1 MRAARQQPKTS
12 AAAAAP
18 TLPADTGHPAA
29 RLREPELRRLF
40 RFRYVDQLPADDT
53 GRRAAARILEAIA
66 LSGRDGFAR
75 AENFLVLWCPWMTRK
90 ERQEMTAAA
99 FDAPPY
105 LWSAQLL
112 GDDLNLSW
120 DEREACRISTIRPAG
135 ATDDELAERRK
146 MKAVERMREKR
157 RRADLSPAKKA
168 PKSKL
173 RAEAIVSVLRHGERI
188 AVAALCEHLRR
199 TKSFHFVL
207 FTKDQSRLKAAVH
220 DAIKAGV
227 SLGLLRKEVE
237 VGAHG
242 LPVAWV
248 SRAGEPS

>member
-1 MRAARQQPKTS
+1 M
-12 AAAAAP
+12 
-18 TLPADTGHPAA
+18 
-29 RLREPELRRLF
+29 
-40 RFRYVDQLPADDT
+40 
-53 GRRAAARILEAIA
+53 LEAIA
-66 LSGRDGFAR
+66 LSGPDGSVR
-75 AENFLVLWCPWMTRK
+75 AENFLVLWCPWMARK

-99 FDAPPY
+99 FEAPPY

-112 GDDLNLSW
+112 GDDLGLTW
-120 DEREACRISTIRPAG
+120 EERDACRITTIRPAG

-157 RRADLSPAKKA
+157 RRAHLTPVKKA
-168 PKSKL
+168 LKPEL
-173 RAEAIVSVLRHGERI
+173 RAEAIVSVVRPGERV

-199 TKSFHFVL
+199 TKSFHFIL
-207 FTKDQSRLKAAVH
+207 FAKDQSRLKAAVH

-237 VGAHG
+237 IGAHG

>member
-1 MRAARQQPKTS
+1 MRAARQQPGTV
-12 AAAAAP
+12 ATAVP
-18 TLPADTGHPAA
+18 TLATDMRHPAA
-29 RLREPELRRLF
+29 RFREPELRRLF
-40 RFRYVDQLPADDT
+40 RFRYVDRLPADDT
-53 GRRAAARILEAIA
+53 GRRAAARMLEAIA
-66 LSGRDGFAR
+66 LSGPDGSVR
-75 AENFLVLWCPWMTRK
+75 AENFLVLCCPWMARS
-90 ERQEMTAAA
+90 ERAEITAAA
-99 FDAPPY
+99 FEAPPY

-112 GDDLNLSW
+112 GDNLGLTW
-120 DEREACRISTIRPAG
+120 EERDACRITTIRPAG

-168 PKSKL
+168 PKPKL
-173 RAEAIVSVLRHGERI
+173 RAEAIASVIRPGERI

-199 TKSFHFVL
+199 TKPIHFVL
-207 FTKDQSRLKAAVH
+207 FIKDQGRLKAVVH

-242 LPVAWV
+242 LPIAWV